1 MIPVPSR
8 PRAFRWPVLV
18 LLAGLLA
25 AAGTA
30 RAGDVQLP
38 ISVDTYLDSA
48 GPATNFGASASV
60 KVLIGSNGSVG
71 RGLFRLPDE
80 LAQYTTGKL
89 AQVQICF
96 YVFSNQ
102 TAGRAIRLYPL
113 TRPFAEGTSA
123 LPADGATWN
132 TSDGSNAWTA
142 AGGDFDTNFP
152 VVGVAGGDGFFRW
165 DVAALLAH
173 PAARSNLLANGALL
187 QIEETPVP
195 PSGTP
200 RAPFT
205 SSDGT
210 TVSQR
215 PYVRVVFAAPLSFAI
230 ADDAYLDSRSS
241 NAGSNYGAATT
252 VKTLINSS
260 DASVCRGL
268 FRLPPE
274 IGLYDPADVVS
285 AKVFFYVWQDNTA
298 DRNVTL
304 YPLTRS
310 FAEGTGNG
318 ATNADGATWATCD
331 GTNAWTAAGGDF
343 DAGFPV
349 AGVKEPI
356 LDESYHDRFFSWD
369 IAPLLTNAVAR
380 SNLLAHGALLMID
393 EAPVPATGMP
403 RAPFTSS
410 DDLGY
415 AAAYRPHLDVKVVVR
430 TPAVPQIAVAEGKV
444 SVHLADCTPL
454 VACRIERTP
463 DLMQTNGWTFVT
475 NVVPAG
481 AETDWMENLPAD
493 WSNAFYRVSVA
504 P

>member
-1 MIPVPSR
+1 MSPVSFS
-8 PRAFRWPVLV
+8 PRVFRWPTLMF
-18 LLAGLLA
+18 LAGLLG
-25 AAGTA
+25 AAGAA
-30 RAGDVQLP
+30 RAADVRLP
-38 ISVDTYLDSA
+38 IDVDTYLDSA

-274 IGLYDPADVVS
+274 LDLYGSGDVVS
-285 AKVFFYVWQDNTA
+285 AKVYFYVWQDNTA

-318 ATNADGATWATCD
+318 ATNADGATWFTAD
-331 GTNAWTAAGGDF
+331 GTNAWTTAGGDI
-343 DAGFPV
+343 DTNFPV
-349 AGVKEPI
+349 VGVKEDI
-356 LDESYHDRFFSWD
+356 LDPDLHDRFFSWD

-415 AAAYRPHLDVKVVVR
+415 AAAYRPHVDVKVVVR
-430 TPAVPQIAVAEGKV
+430 TPAVPQIAVADGKV

-475 NVVPAG
+475 NVVPAD